1 MYTVEVYEK
10 VRRSYL
16 IDGKSQRQI
25 ARELGVNRRSIQR
38 MLKHSS
44 PPGYQRTLPIRKP
57 KLSSHLS
64 WIDEILASD
73 KKVHAKQRHTA
84 KRIYERLKD
93 ECSFDGSYSTVRTY
107 IAKQR
112 QRTKEM
118 FVPLV
123 HEPGMAQC
131 DFGEAFVIIAGK
143 ECKAHFLVMQLPYSD
158 GLFVKAY
165 PAENTESFCDGHTCA
180 FRFFKGVPKR
190 ILYDNTVIAV
200 KKILG
205 DGERIQTTGFI
216 ALKSHYLFEP
226 AFANVARGNEKG
238 GVENLVGYVRRNF
251 MVPKP
256 VFDSF
261 DDFNAHLLGCCVKR
275 HNEIKRGHTLTIGE
289 RLAQESFLPLP
300 TSAYE
305 SCRTQIG
312 KINSQ
317 GLVRFQDNDYSVPT
331 TTGQQAVLIKGYVD
345 RVQIIYEHKVIAE
358 HSRSYEKEAVVLNPL
373 HYLTLLERKAGA
385 FHQAAPLKSWQ
396 LPVVF
401 ERVQR
406 RLEAKDGKEGI
417 RSYIRILKLLETYS
431 VKELAAG
438 LNQAIF
444 LDVVTEVA
452 ILHLVKRHIEQRP
465 MNLSLINH
473 PHVPVVTISAPNLHV
488 YDQLAATGVHSWKH

>member
-1 MYTVEVYEK
+1 MYTVEIYEK
-10 VRRSYL
+10 VRRSYI

-25 ARELGVNRRSIQR
+25 ARDLGINRRSIQR

-44 PPGYQRTLPIRKP
+44 PPGYQRTRPIKKP
-57 KLSSHLS
+57 KLSTHLS
-64 WIDEILASD
+64 WIDEILELD

-93 ECSFDGSYSTVRTY
+93 ECLFEGSYSTVRTY
-107 IAKQR
+107 IANQR

-131 DFGEAFVIIAGK
+131 DFGEAVAVIAGV
-143 ECKAHFLVMQLPYSD
+143 ECKAHFLVMQLPYCD
-158 GLFVKAY
+158 GVFVKAY
-165 PAENTESFCDGHTCA
+165 PAENTESFCDGHTGA
-180 FRFFKGVPKR
+180 FTFFKGVPKR
-190 ILYDNTVIAV
+190 ILYDNTTIAV

-205 DGERIQTTGFI
+205 NGERVQTTSFI
-216 ALKSHYLFEP
+216 ALKSHYLFES

-261 DDFNAHLLGCCVKR
+261 DAFNEHLLSCCVKR
-275 HNEIKRGHTLTIGE
+275 HEEIKRGHTLTIGE
-289 RLAQESFLPLP
+289 RFAQEYFLPLP
-300 TSAYE
+300 VSAYE
-305 SCRTQIG
+305 SCRIQIG
-312 KINSQ
+312 KINTQ

-331 TTGQQAVLIKGYVD
+331 TTGQQTVLIKGYVD

-358 HSRSYEKEAVVLNPL
+358 HPRSYKKESVVLNPL

-385 FHQAAPLKSWQ
+385 FHQAAPLKAWH
-396 LPVVF
+396 LPAVF

-406 RLEAKDGKEGI
+406 RLEAKEGKEGI

-431 VKELAAG
+431 LNELEAA
-438 LNQAIF
+438 LNQSIH

-452 ILHLVKRHIEQRP
+452 ITHLVRRHVEQRP
-465 MNLSLINH
+465 MNLSLINY
-473 PHVPVVTISAPNLHV
+473 PKVPIVTISSPDLHI
-488 YDQLAATGVHSWKH
+488 YDQLAATGGHSWKH